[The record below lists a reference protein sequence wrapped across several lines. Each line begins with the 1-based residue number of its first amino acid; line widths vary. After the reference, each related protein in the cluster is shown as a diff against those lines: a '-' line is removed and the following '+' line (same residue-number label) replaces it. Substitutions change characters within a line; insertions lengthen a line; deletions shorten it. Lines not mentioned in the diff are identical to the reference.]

1 MQLRFYKQASS
12 VRNSR
17 VVQAKRSSLLE
28 LAFIV
33 VSSVKVAVQENVDW
47 IFVSV
52 AGLAADGQDVLA
64 ERLDILA

>member
-1 MQLRFYKQASS
+1 M
-12 VRNSR
+12 
-17 VVQAKRSSLLE
+17 LE
-28 LAFIV
+28 LALIV
-33 VSSVKVAVQENVDW
+33 VSSVKVAVQGNVDW

>member
-1 MQLRFYKQASS
+1 M
-12 VRNSR
+12 
-17 VVQAKRSSLLE
+17 
-28 LAFIV
+28 
-33 VSSVKVAVQENVDW
+33 KVAAQGNVDW